1 MNPVGLPIWQPRL
14 GPPLGPGHHLPEEV
28 FGVGRRLSP
37 ARHMGPMVNG
47 GPLGPAYS
55 GVEEVE
61 AGITL
66 RLHPPHLGR
75 EKVGIPFHLR
85 PPHLRGE
92 ETGISLRLHP
102 PLFGGGETEILF
114 RLRPPHHGGEETGIP
129 FRLHPRR
136 SARHAPVWRCRLD
149 APAEKGS
156 LQGPETPSPRWLRHG
171 RPVAGCRH
179 PGRRSP
185 SPQWCPW
192 REDSVLLRKQSIL
205 K

>member
-1 MNPVGLPIWQPRL
+1 
-14 GPPLGPGHHLPEEV
+14 
-28 FGVGRRLSP
+28 VGRRLSP

-185 SPQWCPW
+185 
-192 REDSVLLRKQSIL
+192 
-205 K
+205 